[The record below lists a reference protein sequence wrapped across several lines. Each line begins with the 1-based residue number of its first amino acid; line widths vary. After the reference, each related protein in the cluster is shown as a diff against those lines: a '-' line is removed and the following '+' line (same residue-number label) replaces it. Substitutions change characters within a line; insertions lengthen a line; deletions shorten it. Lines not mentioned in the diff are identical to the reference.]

1 MRIRN
6 SGEGLKANEISKVF
20 DRFYKADAS
29 RGIDKTGVGL
39 GLSIVRS
46 IIKLHGGKI
55 LVRSEPNSF
64 VEFEITI

>member
-1 MRIRN
+1 M
-6 SGEGLKANEISKVF
+6 V

-46 IIKLHGGKI
+46 IIKLHGGVI
-55 LVRSEPNSF
+55 LVRSEHNEY
-64 VEFEITI
+64 VEFEFTLKTGIREIPGTN